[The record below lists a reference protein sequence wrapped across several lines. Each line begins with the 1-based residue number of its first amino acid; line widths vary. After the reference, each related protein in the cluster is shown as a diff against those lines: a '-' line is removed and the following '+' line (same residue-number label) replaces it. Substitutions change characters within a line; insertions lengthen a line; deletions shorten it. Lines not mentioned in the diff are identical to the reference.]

1 MSVDVAQVSQAVKWK
16 VQCCSNIF
24 SPTEMH
30 WCIPNLSKMYA
41 QMRYC
46 TTAESKDNK
55 HTMQHELDIMQH
67 ELDIVQHE
75 LDIMHVKAANEQLA
89 SLLAQQLHM
98 LQPHLG

>member
-1 MSVDVAQVSQAVKWK
+1 
-16 VQCCSNIF
+16 
-24 SPTEMH
+24 
-30 WCIPNLSKMYA
+30 MYA